1 MEKAEFKICE
11 MQLTI
16 FTPNIFFK
24 KNKILK
30 DIMESYSD
38 KFDGDIISIPV
49 PDDAP
54 KEIPR
59 VILSDNIK
67 RYRFEIAESR
77 TNFRIFSRE
86 TFEIESNLKLYLNFY
101 FQLIDKYI
109 KSTNAI
115 IGRIGVVI
123 NKIIEKENSA
133 NFLVKYFLNKS
144 FLENIHFHDLNN
156 FELNFRKII
165 SLNKINVNSWVRCKN
180 SKEIVRNKKR
190 LDSILVMQDIN
201 TLSEELEQKNYS
213 IKNLE
218 EFVKIALDKHSEI
231 LKEIFFEG
239 ID

>member
-1 MEKAEFKICE
+1 MEKAEFRIYE
-11 MQLTI
+11 LQLTI

-38 KFDGDIISIPV
+38 KFDGDFISLPIP
-49 PDDAP
+49 DNAP

-59 VILSDNIK
+59 LILSDSDK
-67 RYRFEIAESR
+67 KYRFEVAESR
-77 TNFRIFSRE
+77 ANFHIFSKE
-86 TFEIESNLKLYLNFY
+86 TFEIESNLKLHLNFY

-115 IGRIGVVI
+115 IGRMAIVI
-123 NKIIEKENSA
+123 NKIIEKENPT
-133 NFLVKYFLNKS
+133 NFLVKYFLDKK
-144 FLENIHFHDLNN
+144 FYKNIHFNNLND

-165 SLNKINVNSWVRCKN
+165 PLNKINVNCWVRCRN
-180 SKEIVRNKKR
+180 SKAIVRNKKR
-190 LDSILVMQDIN
+190 FDSILVMQDIN

-218 EFVKIALDKHSEI
+218 EFVKIAFDKHSEI

>member
-1 MEKAEFKICE
+1 MEKTEFRIYE
-11 MQLTI
+11 VQLSI
-16 FTPNIFFK
+16 FTPNIYFK

-38 KFDGDIISIPV
+38 KFDGDIISVPI

-59 VILSDNIK
+59 IILSDNNRK
-67 RYRFEIAESR
+67 YKFEIAESR
-77 TNFRIFSRE
+77 TNFCIFSRE
-86 TFEIESNLKLYLNFY
+86 TFGIESNLKLYLDFY
-101 FQLIDKYI
+101 FQLIGKYI
-109 KSTNAI
+109 KSSNAI

-133 NFLVKYFLNKS
+133 SFLVKYFLNKS
-144 FLENIHFHDLNN
+144 FLENIHFHDLDKL
-156 FELNFRKII
+156 ELNFKKII
-165 SLNKINVNSWVRCKN
+165 SLNKINVNSWIRFRN
-180 SKEIVRNKKR
+180 SKAIVRNKKR
-190 LDSILVMQDIN
+190 LDSIIVMQDIN

-218 EFVKIALDKHSEI
+218 KFVKVAFDKHSEI